1 MVRVCLKEGPAFFR
15 SWEPDVEKKDK
26 KKVRRAITKKERKS
40 PTVEEDESDE
50 SYVRCERPILQYYV
64 QKGNIFWEQKYVVC
78 WAVACAFLVLAF
90 FYVFCF

>member
-26 KKVRRAITKKERKS
+26 KKARRAITKKERKS

-50 SYVRCERPILQYYV
+50 SYLRCERPILQLCKKETFFFESKNMSSAGQLPV
-64 QKGNIFWEQKYVVC
+64 L
-78 WAVACAFLVLAF
+78 FLS
-90 FYVFCF
+90 